1 LNIRKGGEE
10 MLKKIYSA
18 IMFALGG
25 LIGGI
30 IYYAIVNIFDS
41 RDRSGDNFIQNNTDM
56 SVLVL
61 SVIVFGLIFYVFAPD
76 IVKTGKK
83 TTLKLGKDLE
93 DVPLNEIVAGT
104 VGVISGLIIA
114 LLISLTYR
122 QVVSSGWY
130 TVLTILLYILC
141 GFIGFT
147 IAVAKYN
154 DIAIPDAVMERLKL
168 KGSDKVQPKV
178 VDTSVIIDG
187 RIVDIMRAG
196 FIEGTLIVPEFVLD
210 ELRHIADSS
219 DSLKRARGRRGLE
232 ILDQMQKEFSVEV
245 YSASKTRQFDDI
257 PEVDV
262 KLIKL
267 AEQIGGKLLTTDYN
281 LNKVATIHDIK
292 VMNIND
298 LANAIKPIV
307 IPGEKMIVDI
317 VKQGKDPSQGIG
329 YLDDGTMIV
338 VEDGSGKIGESV
350 TITVTS
356 IIQTSAGKMIFGRMN
371 AKNIRSSRRR
381 Q

>member
-1 LNIRKGGEE
+1 